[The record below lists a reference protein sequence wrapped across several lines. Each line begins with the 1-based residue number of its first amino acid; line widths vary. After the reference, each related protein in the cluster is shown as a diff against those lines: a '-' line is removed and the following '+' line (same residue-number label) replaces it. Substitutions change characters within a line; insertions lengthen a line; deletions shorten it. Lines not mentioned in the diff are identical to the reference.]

1 MKLTG
6 ENVKVFL
13 LGALVALTMVFLMGA
28 AGLDKEVG
36 TYAVAGAGGDKGFG
50 FILLDTTTGDYQIIN
65 PKDGMRGRF
74 Y

>member
-1 MKLTG
+1 M
-6 ENVKVFL
+6 VFL
-13 LGALVALTMVFLMGA
+13 LGA